1 MGQGGDNVSRRSLG
15 KWLQNKIWTLFSTN
29 WRVGTPLWN
38 WVTKASR
45 VSLCHNKTLLCPGL
59 REGAR
64 CPSSDLGMA
73 PAPEIT
79 GSWLPI
85 QSRVSMS
92 APVGQNG
99 AILIWYSMDQFLCGF
114 WKQNYFSILTL
125 HSLRIITALPQ
136 SWLHSLCCIQWR
148 SEIGIGINWI
158 KFPFWPLDFP
168 WLYWQGRWFLFI
180 IYQFLFPSYT
190 SLFIYEYLI
199 RLVWPC

>member
-1 MGQGGDNVSRRSLG
+1 MAVIRWVELRVRVDKNRTRCHILCDHCHKTWHIRDMWQGGDNVSRRSLG

-29 WRVGTPLWN
+29 WRVGTLLWN
-38 WVTKASR
+38 WVTQASR
-45 VSLCHNKTLLCPGL
+45 VSLCHNKTLLCLGL
-59 REGAR
+59 REGAQ

-73 PAPEIT
+73 PVPEIT

-99 AILIWYSMDQFLCGF
+99 AILIWYSMEQFLCGF

-136 SWLHSLCCIQWR
+136 SWLHSLCCIKNQVEKRDW
-148 SEIGIGINWI
+148 NWN
-158 KFPFWPLDFP
+158 
-168 WLYWQGRWFLFI
+168 
-180 IYQFLFPSYT
+180 
-190 SLFIYEYLI
+190 
-199 RLVWPC
+199 